1 MHIYYFSL
9 IVFLR
14 ERHFLDIK
22 LPFFLLVA
30 VYNVKVNIYDFA
42 LTFRAIDKD
51 RWKESQI
58 VINLENVPYTYRQ
71 VLEERAGARNLNVHL
86 VQRNR
91 DKRFRSVCTVDVREK
106 EPFFF

>member
-22 LPFFLLVA
+22 LSFFLLVA

-51 RWKESQI
+51 GKSR
-58 VINLENVPYTYRQ
+58 R
-71 VLEERAGARNLNVHL
+71 
-86 VQRNR
+86 
-91 DKRFRSVCTVDVREK
+91 
-106 EPFFF
+106 